1 MCDAACSGNPCPI
14 GTTYEETCKS
24 IGWFS
29 SWWFWRYVKPKPPH
43 RLRTRTHTVKLTPP
57 PTLRWGGYEH
67 EDWCAL
73 PSSSIPSS
81 AIDVTRTN
89 VLYGSIPASCLAFDC
104 TGDVFSAASCN
115 TLGSGWNEESV
126 TTECGREAGF
136 GTTASRPCVASK
148 GSYEIRTCTQTEGN
162 KGFILSSSNI
172 ENRNEC
178 WPEMGYAS
186 NKFATCQAQ
195 FNGYDYYAAYYMN
208 SDKDC
213 VQLQDH
219 PRVVQRRP
227 QPCRRRSQ
235 DAGQRS
241 SPNMKTQSI
250 GAGASLAVAPA
261 AVIGLFF
268 MKKKMKK
275 KQKEETPLVGNENL

>member
-29 SWWFWRYVKPKPPH
+29 SWWFW
-43 RLRTRTHTVKLTPP
+43 
-57 PTLRWGGYEH
+57 RWGGYEH

-136 GTTASRPCVASK
+136 GTTASRPC
-148 GSYEIRTCTQTEGN
+148 
-162 KGFILSSSNI
+162 
-172 ENRNEC
+172 
-178 WPEMGYAS
+178 
-186 NKFATCQAQ
+186 AQ

-213 VQLQDH
+213 VQISD
-219 PRVVQRRP
+219 
-227 QPCRRRSQ
+227 
-235 DAGQRS
+235 S
-241 SPNMKTQSI
+241 SKIIPGLSNVDPNLVDGAPKMLVNGAPPNMKTQSI

-268 MKKKMKK
+268 MKNKMKK